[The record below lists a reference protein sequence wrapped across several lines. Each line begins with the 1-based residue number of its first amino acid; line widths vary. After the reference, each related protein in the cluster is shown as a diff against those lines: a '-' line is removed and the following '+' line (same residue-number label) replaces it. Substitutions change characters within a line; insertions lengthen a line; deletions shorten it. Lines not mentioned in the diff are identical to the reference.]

1 MSTEIILPTSDRQVT
16 SKDLDT
22 FTTWLK
28 HHGAVFDDLA
38 FGADEDGMNGVL
50 LTQDLS
56 KDQTYASIPFNI
68 MITEPLVREKY
79 PALHRL
85 SSRAVMSLFISNEW
99 QKGSESLWQPYL
111 AVIPNRIMT
120 SMQFDDHD
128 MKFLENTNLQL
139 GTIKR
144 REFLHAEYAQILDIV
159 PESERKGFTWEVCLW
174 GYTAISSR
182 AFPYKLIDAN
192 EGGEMMVPLADSF
205 NHDPSVKVAWSGRGS
220 KTDGVL
226 DLITREPMK
235 AGKQIYTTYG
245 PKANEECKYRNSY
258 ISCQVRSL
266 NLNNTHSCHQCL

>member
-1 MSTEIILPTSDRQVT
+1 VLDFYTSNFLQPY
-16 SKDLDT
+16 
-22 FTTWLK
+22 
-28 HHGAVFDDLA
+28 
-38 FGADEDGMNGVL
+38 ADEDGMNGVL